1 MFEKLKLEVN
11 FFTKVK
17 ALAELDKD
25 TLVNVIGIIS
35 EKSDIKD
42 LPKKSNNQ
50 NQVINVIIFDDSK
63 YAVSLAFWNEA
74 VSFFYLIILITHKI

>member
-1 MFEKLKLEVN
+1 MN

-50 NQVINVIIFDDSK
+50 NQVINVIIFDDFK
-63 YAVSLAFWNEA
+63 NAVSLTFWNEA
-74 VSFFYLIILITHKI
+74 VSFFI

>member
-11 FFTKVK
+11 FFTKFI

-35 EKSDIKD
+35 EKIDIRD

-50 NQVINVIIFDDSK
+50 NREINVIIFNDSK

-74 VSFFYLIILITHKI
+74 VSLFI